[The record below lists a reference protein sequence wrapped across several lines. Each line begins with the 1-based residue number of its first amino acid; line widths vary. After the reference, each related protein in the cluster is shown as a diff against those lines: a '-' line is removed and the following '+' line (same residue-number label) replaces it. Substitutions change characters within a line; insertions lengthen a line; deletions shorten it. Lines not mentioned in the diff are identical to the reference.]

1 MICMGFMRGK
11 GGRWRIMVLT
21 RRARRRS
28 RGRTMIVGRIL
39 RTWGG
44 WGRDGEETGKGA
56 AGCGGTVMLIPE
68 RFLWGWWRG

>member
-1 MICMGFMRGK
+1 
-11 GGRWRIMVLT
+11 
-21 RRARRRS
+21 
-28 RGRTMIVGRIL
+28 MIVGRIL